1 MKHNKR
7 TRAGSEKQYGPRLVG
22 EILHDYLENSNEP
35 FAVAYREHTAEAEEE
50 RDDDRLFEDVF
61 PDTFLAVDLKLF
73 SRQPGRMPVGE
84 CLSGV
89 LARDG
94 EDHFRF
100 LENSAKWKRVVT
112 RNPHVFIGECINVNK
127 KDDGTQYPTFCKPRY
142 SKDFTFKHFCL
153 KAAEELLMVAGLLGE

>member
-1 MKHNKR
+1 MKKDFFERKSSGSNKPK
-7 TRAGSEKQYGPRLVG
+7 TIGEVLD
-22 EILHDYLENSNEP
+22 EILRSNSL
-35 FAVAYREHTAEAEEE
+35 FATAYRGYKEAAAEEE
-50 RDDDRLFEDVF
+50 ADDDRLFEDVF